1 MGESGEQVE
10 LIGQLCRHIE
20 SNLESP
26 LRLADLALR
35 AGLSPAHL
43 QRTFKR
49 ITGITPRQYADAC
62 RLGRLKERLRESDT
76 VTTAMYEAGYSSSSR
91 LYERAASQL
100 GMTPA
105 TYRRGGPATLIR
117 FTLTDCP
124 LGRLLVAGT
133 DRGVCAVSLGDG
145 DAYLEGVLRLEYPAA
160 SLERDD
166 ERLRAWAAAL
176 VEHLRGQRPHLD
188 LPLDVQATAF
198 QWRVWQELCAI
209 PYGETASYREVARRI
224 GKPTA
229 ARAVARACAT
239 NPVAVIVPCH
249 RVVREDG
256 GLGGYRWGIGRK
268 RVLLA
273 QEQASASPER
283 QRRVK
288 ENGRSAGQ

>member
-1 MGESGEQVE
+1 MSPSGEQVE
-10 LIGQLCRHIE
+10 LIEQLCRHIE
-20 SNLESP
+20 TNLEAP
-26 LRLADLALR
+26 LRLSDLAGQ

-62 RLGRLKERLRESDT
+62 RLGRLKERLRETNT

-91 LYERAASQL
+91 LYERASSQL

-105 TYRRGGPATLIR
+105 TYRRGGRAVLICY
-117 FTLTDCP
+117 TLTNCP

-133 DRGVCAVSLGDG
+133 ERGVCAVSLGDD
-145 DAYLEGVLRLEYPAA
+145 DAYLEGELRGEYPSAK
-160 SLERDD
+160 LERDD
-166 ERLRAWAAAL
+166 EHLNAWTAAL
-176 VEHLRGQRPHLD
+176 VEHLRGHQPHLD
-188 LPLDVQATAF
+188 LPIDVQATAF

-224 GKPTA
+224 GHPTA

-268 RVLLA
+268 RALLE
-273 QEQASASPER
+273 QEQASPER
-283 QRRVK
+283 MRQVEEKSR
-288 ENGRSAGQ
+288 